1 VEFPHGAHGQVHQ
14 ARPRGRGAR
23 RLSNFAPQS
32 EQSHTLFLVVDTH
45 RFNFGIGRGL
55 TGASD
60 RWTVKGIISF

>member
-1 VEFPHGAHGQVHQ
+1 VEYYAELG
-14 ARPRGRGAR
+14 

-32 EQSHTLFLVVDTH
+32 QQSHTLFLVVDTH

-55 TGASD
+55 NGASD